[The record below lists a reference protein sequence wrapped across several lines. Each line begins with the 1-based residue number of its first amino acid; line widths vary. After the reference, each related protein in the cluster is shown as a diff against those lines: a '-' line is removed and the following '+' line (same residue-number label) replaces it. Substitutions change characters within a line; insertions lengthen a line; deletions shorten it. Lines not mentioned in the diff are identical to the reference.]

1 VNGVQSVLLSEDLCH
16 LGRDV
21 LIEQQLD
28 VHAGAPC
35 AGRPS

>member
-1 VNGVQSVLLSEDLCH
+1 VNRVEPILLAER
-16 LGRDV
+16 LGDPGRQV
-21 LIEQQLD
+21 FIEQQLD